1 LQVSLSEEAKIPEA
15 VAYTIEDANVAEA
28 LLDLYLGENTVTP
41 STLSSVAGAIAK
53 A

>member
-1 LQVSLSEEAKIPEA
+1 LQVALSENANIPED
-15 VAYTIEDANVAEA
+15 VAYTIKDANVAEA

-41 STLSSVAGAIAK
+41 STLSSVAEAIA